1 MVRPS
6 EDAFEV
12 FMVRRHIKSDFAS
25 DVYVFPGGKVDD
37 ADAAGA
43 LAIEL
48 KRRPNASATEPAC
61 GWSALYLAAV
71 RELFEESGV
80 LLARTADLTLF
91 SNWVTPRTLSKRFD
105 TYFFLAKKPLG
116 QEARHADLHELTDSL
131 WITPEAALERY
142 RNDLFPLVYATLRH
156 LHQLAGFESIDALF
170 AFAETND
177 LTPVHPLPVMRN
189 GCQEFLIPGD
199 SGYDEALNRVDAL

>member
-43 LAIEL
+43 SAIEL
-48 KRRPNASATEPAC
+48 KRSPNATATEPAC
-61 GWSALYLAAV
+61 GWRALYLAAV

-80 LLARTADLTLF
+80 LLAPTADLTLF
-91 SNWVTPRTLSKRFD
+91 SNWVTPPTLTKRFD

-116 QEARHADLHELTDSL
+116 QEARHADLHELTDST
-131 WITPEAALERY
+131 WITPEEALKRH

-156 LHQLAGFESIDALF
+156 LQQLAGFDSIDGLF

-189 GCQEFLIPGD
+189 GHQEFVIPGD
-199 SGYDEALNRVDAL
+199 SGYDEALIE